1 MTGFSKPEEKDVNK
15 WTKGID
21 HVLGDPRG
29 QHSFR
34 EFLNGSGCDFEKHAQ
49 ILELWVR
56 CDKLINQ
63 G

>member
-1 MTGFSKPEEKDVNK
+1 MAGFSKPEEKDLNK

-21 HVLGDPRG
+21 YLLGDPKGR
-29 QHSFR
+29 HYFR
-34 EFLNGSGCDFEKHAQ
+34 EFLESEHDFEKHAQ

-56 CDKLINQ
+56 CDKLINE

>member
-1 MTGFSKPEEKDVNK
+1 MTGFSKPEKKDLNK
-15 WTKGID
+15 WTKGIA

-29 QHSFR
+29 QHYFG
-34 EFLNGSGCDFEKHAQ
+34 EFLKGSGCDFETHVK

-56 CDKLINQ
+56 CDKLNQ